1 MKNPQNESH
10 NILNIRAIIDDEK
23 CFRTVRELRWTKG
36 VRCAHCGSNKVVKHG
51 YAQTQTERQ
60 RYHCRNCSRYFDDL
74 TDTIFEGH
82 HKPLSVWILC
92 LYPTFRTSLPI
103 FGNYC

>member
-51 YAQTQTERQ
+51 GKCKSQEALEFIADLMAKSVRAQ
-60 RYHCRNCSRYFDDL
+60 F
-74 TDTIFEGH
+74 TDAIIALQ
-82 HKPLSVWILC
+82 K
-92 LYPTFRTSLPI
+92 
-103 FGNYC
+103 NQ